1 MAAMKLITGL
11 GNPGDKY
18 KFTRHNAGFMA
29 LDYMACNW
37 GFDFKFE
44 SKFNGEIAKIN
55 RNGETLMFLKPHTFM
70 NLSGDSLIAVMNF
83 YKIPK
88 EDILVIYDDLAMPV
102 GKMRFRAKGSDGG
115 HNGIKSII
123 KVLGGNNSF
132 DRLKIGIGPQPPL
145 PSEVYVLQN
154 FTQEQLDGLKPVLK
168 NTADAVDLYLQEGLN
183 AAQTKFN

>member
-1 MAAMKLITGL
+1 MKLIVGL

-29 LDYMACNW
+29 LDYLSYQWN
-37 GFDFKFE
+37 FDFKFE

-55 RNGETLMFLKPHTFM
+55 KDGESILLLKPHTFM
-70 NLSGDSLIAVMNF
+70 NLSGQSLIAVMNF
-83 YKIPK
+83 YKIQR
-88 EDILVIYDDLAMPV
+88 EDILVIYDDLAMPI

-123 KVLGGNNSF
+123 QVLGGNNSF

-145 PSEVYVLQN
+145 PSEVFVLQN
-154 FTQEQLDGLKPVLK
+154 FTDEQLKELKNVLK
-168 NTADAVDLYLQEGLN
+168 NTEQAVDIYLKDGLN
-183 AAQTKFN
+183 NAQTKFN

>member
-1 MAAMKLITGL
+1 MKLITGL

-18 KFTRHNAGFMA
+18 KFTRHNAGFMV
-29 LDYMACNW
+29 LDYLSYQWN
-37 GFDFKFE
+37 FDYKFE

-55 RNGETLMFLKPHTFM
+55 HNGESLILLKPHTFM
-70 NLSGDSLIAVMNF
+70 YLSGQSLISVMNF
-83 YKIPK
+83 YKIQK
-88 EDILVIYDDLAMPV
+88 EDILVIYDDIAMPV
-102 GKMRFRAKGSDGG
+102 GKMRFRSKGSDGG

-123 KVLGGNNSF
+123 NVLGGNNSF

-154 FTQEQLDGLKPVLK
+154 FTQEQLSEIKDVLK
-168 NTADAVDLYLQEGLN
+168 TAKDAVEVYLEQGLN

>member
-1 MAAMKLITGL
+1 MKLIAGL

-18 KFTRHNAGFMA
+18 KFTRHNAGFMV
-29 LDYMACNW
+29 LDYLSYQW

-55 RNGETLMFLKPHTFM
+55 QSGESIIMLKPHTFM
-70 NLSGDSLIAVMNF
+70 NLSGQSLIAVMNF
-83 YKIPK
+83 YKINR
-88 EDILVIYDDLAMPV
+88 EDILIIYDDIAMPV

-123 KVLGGNNSF
+123 NLLGGNNNF
-132 DRLKIGIGPQPPL
+132 DRLKIGIGPQPPI
-145 PSEVYVLQN
+145 PSEAYVLQN
-154 FTQEQLDGLKPVLK
+154 FNDEQLAELKNVLK
-168 NTADAVDLYLQEGLN
+168 NSQAAVETYLTEGIQ

>member
-1 MAAMKLITGL
+1 MKLITGL

-29 LDYMACNW
+29 LDYLSYHW

-44 SKFNGEIAKIN
+44 SKFNGEISKIN
-55 RNGETLMFLKPHTFM
+55 KDGESIILLKPHTFM
-70 NLSGDSLIAVMNF
+70 NLSGQSLIAVMNF
-83 YKIPK
+83 YKIAR
-88 EDILVIYDDLAMPV
+88 EDILVIYDDIAMPV

-115 HNGIKSII
+115 HNGIKSLIQ
-123 KVLGGNNSF
+123 VLGGNNNF
-132 DRLKIGIGPQPPL
+132 DRLKIGIGPQPNL

-154 FTQEQLDGLKPVLK
+154 FSEEQLKELKSELPLIQEAVETYLTDGL
-168 NTADAVDLYLQEGLN
+168 Q

>member
-1 MAAMKLITGL
+1 
-11 GNPGDKY
+11 
-18 KFTRHNAGFMA
+18 MA
-29 LDYMACNW
+29 LDYMAYNW

-115 HNGIKSII
+115 HNGIK
-123 KVLGGNNSF
+123 
-132 DRLKIGIGPQPPL
+132 
-145 PSEVYVLQN
+145 
-154 FTQEQLDGLKPVLK
+154 
-168 NTADAVDLYLQEGLN
+168 
-183 AAQTKFN
+183 

>member
-1 MAAMKLITGL
+1 MKLIAGL

-29 LDYMACNW
+29 LDYLKYQW
-37 GFDFKFE
+37 DFDFKFE
-44 SKFNGEIAKIN
+44 SKFNAEIAKIN
-55 RNGETLMFLKPHTFM
+55 RNGEALIMLKPFTYM
-70 NLSGDSLIAVMNF
+70 NLSGQSLIAVMNF
-83 YKIPK
+83 YKINR
-88 EDILVIYDDLAMPV
+88 EDILIIYDDIAMPV

-123 KVLGGNNSF
+123 NVRGGNNTF
-132 DRLKIGIGPQPPL
+132 DRLKIGIGPQPPI

-154 FTQEQLDGLKPVLK
+154 FTDEQLSELKSLLK
-168 NTADAVDLYLQEGLN
+168 NVQVAVETYLEQGLQ

>member
-1 MAAMKLITGL
+1 MKLITGL

-18 KFTRHNAGFMA
+18 KFTRHNAGFMV
-29 LDYMACNW
+29 LDYLSYQWN
-37 GFDFKFE
+37 FDFIFE

-55 RNGETLMFLKPHTFM
+55 HNGESLILLKPHTFM
-70 NLSGDSLIAVMNF
+70 NLSGQSLISVMNF
-83 YKIPK
+83 YKIQK
-88 EDILVIYDDLAMPV
+88 EDILVIYDDIAMPV
-102 GKMRFRAKGSDGG
+102 GKMRFRSKGSDGG

-123 KVLGGNNSF
+123 NVLGGNNSF

-154 FTQEQLDGLKPVLK
+154 FTQEQLSEIKDVLK
-168 NTADAVDLYLQEGLN
+168 NAKDAVEVYLEQGLN